1 MMKMKVIYFQKKIQ
15 VITKMSAF
23 TFEEIPLAKELNTQI
38 DAFQQQKIEEQEMRM
53 NDDQR
58 NKIFAIQYNK
68 IVKEAV
74 CKGIQY
80 MKKEG
85 VYNTHIYLPRDSY
98 LGEDGP
104 LFSEVHENKIKW
116 NPKYFTLP
124 FPNKIFSP
132 LFENLFKDIQIE
144 LSKKGYYL
152 LKQGDFITLSSRNS
166 NKYLFPD
173 I

>member
-1 MMKMKVIYFQKKIQ
+1 MKMKVIYFQKKIQ

-23 TFEEIPLAKELNTQI
+23 TFEEIPLAKELNAQI

-85 VYNTHIYLPRDSY
+85 IYNTYIYLPMDSY

-116 NPKYFTLP
+116 NPKYFTFLD
-124 FPNKIFSP
+124 KIFSP
-132 LFENLFKDIQIE
+132 LFENLFKDFQIE

-152 LKQGDFITLSSRNS
+152 VEQGIFITLSSR
-166 NKYLFPD
+166 KPKKIL
-173 I
+173 